1 MSSNARK
8 KEKHRLKRK
17 KRQMEMRKAQ
27 MRGPLQRLARGE
39 GELEC
44 WVNSDWRKDGIASI
58 MCLGTA
64 PDGRCAMAGFLVDLW
79 CVGLKD
85 AWGHREMTRTEF
97 EEAVFDRWSQRQ
109 DVKEIDE
116 KTVRRL
122 VAGAIRFSRKNGFRL
137 PPHFDRWVHILGDLG
152 DLAAADLSDFGV
164 NGKLRYVG
172 TQDFLRQRL
181 IGSTLEQFMSRPD
194 VEVIMDAIDL
204 DDRFES
210 YDDDND
216 EDEDEWEEDEEDEPP
231 TDEEIEARAEV
242 MGTLVRSARSMADAV
257 RKWCFQQAMIP
268 SDALEEA
275 AGILLAALLPLA
287 VAEKPEDLEK
297 SRPPAELVAR
307 VMGERPPEERDSLRR
322 GIEQV
327 TEFMKQFKTPQQM
340 LDTMGEVEGETV
352 EDKDPPARE

>member
-17 KRQMEMRKAQ
+17 KRQMTLRKAQ

-44 WVNSDWRKDGIASI
+44 WVNSDWRKEGIASI
-58 MCLGTA
+58 ICLGTA

-85 AWGHREMTRTEF
+85 AWGHREISRLDF
-97 EEAVFDRWSQRQ
+97 EEDVLDRWSKRQ
-109 DVKEIDE
+109 DVEEIDE

-137 PPHFDRWVHILGDLG
+137 PPHFDRWVSILGDLG

-164 NGKLRYVG
+164 DGKLRYVG
-172 TQDFLRQRL
+172 TEEFLRQRL
-181 IGSTLEQFMSRPD
+181 IGCTMEQFMSRPD
-194 VEVIMDAIDL
+194 VEVIMGEPGFLPIG
-204 DDRFES
+204 
-210 YDDDND
+210 
-216 EDEDEWEEDEEDEPP
+216 EEDEEEYYDEEGDDDEDDDDL

-242 MGTLVRSARSMADAV
+242 MGALVRSARSMADAV
-257 RKWCFQQAMIP
+257 RKWCFQQAVIP

-275 AGILLAALLPLA
+275 ASILLATLLPMA
-287 VAEKPEDLEK
+287 VAENPKELEQYPKPAEALARLME
-297 SRPPAELVAR
+297 SRPPDQQDA
-307 VMGERPPEERDSLRR
+307 LRR
-322 GIEQV
+322 GIDQV
-327 TEFMKQFKTPQQM
+327 MQFMKQFKTPQEM
-340 LDTMGEVEGETV
+340 LDTIGEVEGQTV
-352 EDKDPPARE
+352 EGDDRPALE